1 MTKTPDPV
9 VLLHGFTGSAEAM
22 NGLSEG
28 LRQCL
33 SEGLNGG
40 LSDGSNEGLSETV
53 SPSRAGSYGG
63 SLSDGSGDGLSE
75 THRLFAI
82 DLPGHGNAATPHAIE
97 HFSMEATVSH
107 LWDALDALRVE
118 RANLIGYSMGG
129 RVALSAAVAC
139 PNRVAKVVCLGA
151 SPGIAD
157 PIERNKRKLADE
169 ALADSILADG
179 VEQFVDSWLRQPLFA
194 SLAQRLSPADFQ
206 ATREQ
211 RLANSP
217 RGLTLSL
224 RGIGTGAM
232 EPLHEPLA
240 DADFPCLW
248 VAGAEDAKFA
258 AIAEEMS
265 KAMPKGSRALIPDAG
280 HSAHLENPAAT
291 LSAIASFLAAHC
303 LADAQT

>member
-1 MTKTPDPV
+1 MTQTPDPI

-22 NGLSEG
+22 NGLREG

-33 SEGLNGG
+33 SEG
-40 LSDGSNEGLSETV
+40 SNEGLSD
-53 SPSRAGSYGG
+53 S
-63 SLSDGSGDGLSE
+63 SGEVLNE
-75 THRLFAI
+75 THRVFAI

-97 HFSMEATVSH
+97 HFSMQATVSH
-107 LWDALDALRVE
+107 LWDTLDALGVE

-139 PNRVAKVVCLGA
+139 LERVAKVVCIGA

-179 VEQFVDSWLRQPLFA
+179 VEQFVDQWLAQPLFA
-194 SLAQRLSPADFQ
+194 TLAGRLSPADFK
-206 ATREQ
+206 ATCEQ

-217 RGLTLSL
+217 EGLALSL
-224 RGIGTGAM
+224 RGIGTGVM

-240 DADFPCLW
+240 DAGFPCLW
-248 VAGAEDAKFA
+248 IAGAEDAKFA

-265 KAMPKGSRALIPDAG
+265 KAMPKGSHALIPDAG

>member
-1 MTKTPDPV
+1 MTNATDPV

-22 NGLSEG
+22 NRLSEG
-28 LRQCL
+28 LREKL
-33 SEGLNGG
+33 SEG
-40 LSDGSNEGLSETV
+40 LSDGSGE
-53 SPSRAGSYGG
+53 
-63 SLSDGSGDGLSE
+63 GLSE
-75 THRLFAI
+75 THRVFAI

-97 HFSMEATVSH
+97 HFSMEATVSCV
-107 LWDALDALRVE
+107 WDALDGLGLE
-118 RANLIGYSMGG
+118 RASLVGYSMGG

-139 PNRVAKVVCLGA
+139 PDRVAKVVCIGA

-157 PIERNKRKLADE
+157 QIERDKRRLADE

-179 VEQFVDSWLRQPLFA
+179 VERFVDQWLAQPLFA
-194 SLAQRLSPADFQ
+194 TLAERLSSSDFQ

-217 RGLTLSL
+217 EGLTLSL
-224 RGIGTGAM
+224 RGIGTGTM

-248 VAGAEDAKFA
+248 IAGAEDSKFA
-258 AIAEEMS
+258 VIAEEMS
-265 KAMPKGSRALIPDAG
+265 KAMPNGSHTLIPDAG

-291 LSAIASFLAAHC
+291 LRAITAFLAEQC
-303 LADAQT
+303 LAEN

>member
-22 NGLSEG
+22 NRLSEG
-28 LRQCL
+28 LREKL
-33 SEGLNGG
+33 SEG
-40 LSDGSNEGLSETV
+40 LSDGSDEGLIETLRV
-53 SPSRAGSYGG
+53 
-63 SLSDGSGDGLSE
+63 
-75 THRLFAI
+75 FAV

-97 HFSMEATVSH
+97 HFSMEATVSC
-107 LWDALDALRVE
+107 LWDSLDTLGVE
-118 RANLIGYSMGG
+118 RASLVGYSMGG

-139 PNRVAKVVCLGA
+139 LERVAKVVCIGA

-179 VEQFVDSWLRQPLFA
+179 VEQFVDSWLAQPLFA
-194 SLAQRLSPADFQ
+194 SLAERLSPADFKT
-206 ATREQ
+206 TREQ

-217 RGLTLSL
+217 EGLTLSL
-224 RGIGTGAM
+224 RGIGTGTM
-232 EPLHEPLA
+232 EPLHEALA
-240 DADFPCLW
+240 NMDFPCLW
-248 VAGAEDAKFA
+248 IAGAEDAKFA

-265 KAMPKGSRALIPDAG
+265 KAMPNGSHTLIPDAG

-291 LSAIASFLAAHC
+291 LMAIASFLAEQ
-303 LADAQT
+303 D

>member
-1 MTKTPDPV
+1 MTNATDPV
-9 VLLHGFTGSAEAM
+9 VLLHGFTGSAETM

-28 LRQCL
+28 LREKL
-33 SEGLNGG
+33 SGG
-40 LSDGSNEGLSETV
+40 LSDGSDEGLSE
-53 SPSRAGSYGG
+53 A
-63 SLSDGSGDGLSE
+63 
-75 THRLFAI
+75 HRVFAI

-97 HFSMEATVSH
+97 HFSMQATVSH
-107 LWDALDALRVE
+107 LWDALDGLGLE
-118 RANLIGYSMGG
+118 RASLVGYSMGG

-139 PNRVAKVVCLGA
+139 PERVTRLVCIGA

-157 PIERNKRKLADE
+157 PIERDKRKLADE

-179 VEQFVDSWLRQPLFA
+179 VEQFVDEWLAQPLFA
-194 SLAQRLSPADFQ
+194 TLAQHLSPADFR

-217 RGLTLSL
+217 EGLALSL
-224 RGIGTGAM
+224 RGIGTGTM

-248 VAGAEDAKFA
+248 IAGAEDAKFA

-265 KAMPKGSRALIPDAG
+265 KAMPKGSHALIPYAG
-280 HSAHLENPAAT
+280 HSVHLENPAAT

>member
-1 MTKTPDPV
+1 MTQTPDPI

-22 NGLSEG
+22 NRLSEG
-28 LRQCL
+28 LREKLSGSL
-33 SEGLNGG
+33 SEG
-40 LSDGSNEGLSETV
+40 SSEGLSKTV
-53 SPSRAGSYGG
+53 SPSRAGSDGG
-63 SLSDGSGDGLSE
+63 SSSDGSSEGLIKA
-75 THRLFAI
+75 HRVFAI

-107 LWDALDALRVE
+107 LWDALDALGVE
-118 RANLIGYSMGG
+118 RASLVGYSMGG

-139 PNRVAKVVCLGA
+139 PKRVAKVVCIGA

-157 PIERNKRKLADE
+157 PIERNKRRLADE

-179 VEQFVDSWLRQPLFA
+179 VEQFVDQWLAQPLFA
-194 SLAQRLSPADFQ
+194 SLAERLSPADFQ

-211 RLANSP
+211 RLTNSP
-217 RGLTLSL
+217 EGLALSL
-224 RGIGTGAM
+224 RGIGTGVM
-232 EPLHEPLA
+232 EPLHEPLS

-248 VAGAEDAKFA
+248 IAGAEDSKFA

-265 KAMPKGSRALIPDAG
+265 KAMPTGSHALIPDAG
-280 HSAHLENPAAT
+280 HSVHLENPAAT

-303 LADAQT
+303 LAAAQT

>member
-28 LRQCL
+28 LREKL
-33 SEGLNGG
+33 SED
-40 LSDGSNEGLSETV
+40 LSDGSSEGLIK
-53 SPSRAGSYGG
+53 A
-63 SLSDGSGDGLSE
+63 
-75 THRLFAI
+75 HRVFAI

-97 HFSMEATVSH
+97 HFSMQATISH
-107 LWDALDALRVE
+107 LWNALDALGVE
-118 RANLIGYSMGG
+118 RASLVGYSMGG
-129 RVALSAAVAC
+129 RVAMSAAVAF
-139 PNRVAKVVCLGA
+139 PKRVAKVVCIGA

-157 PIERNKRKLADE
+157 PIERDKRRLADE

-179 VEQFVDSWLRQPLFA
+179 MDQFVDQWLAQPLFA
-194 SLAQRLSPADFQ
+194 SLAERLSPADFQ

-217 RGLTLSL
+217 EGLALSL
-224 RGIGTGAM
+224 RGIGTGTM
-232 EPLHEPLA
+232 EPLHETLA
-240 DADFPCLW
+240 DMDFPCLW
-248 VAGAEDAKFA
+248 IAGAEDAKFA

-265 KAMPKGSRALIPDAG
+265 KAMPNGSHTLIPDAG

-291 LSAIASFLAAHC
+291 LSAITTFLAEQC
-303 LADAQT
+303 LAENYQQPSASQT

>member
-1 MTKTPDPV
+1 MTQTPDPI

-22 NGLSEG
+22 NGLREG
-28 LRQCL
+28 LREKL
-33 SEGLNGG
+33 S
-40 LSDGSNEGLSETV
+40 
-53 SPSRAGSYGG
+53 G
-63 SLSDGSGDGLSE
+63 SLSDGSGEGLIE
-75 THRLFAI
+75 AHRVFAI

-97 HFSMEATVSH
+97 HFSMQATVSH
-107 LWDALDALRVE
+107 LWDFLDALGVE
-118 RANLIGYSMGG
+118 RASLIGYSMGG

-139 PNRVAKVVCLGA
+139 PKRVAKVVCIGA
-151 SPGIAD
+151 SPGIVD

-179 VEQFVDSWLRQPLFA
+179 VGQFVDSWLAQPLFA
-194 SLAQRLSPADFQ
+194 TLAERLSPADFQ

-217 RGLTLSL
+217 EGLALSL
-224 RGIGTGAM
+224 RGIGTGVM

-248 VAGAEDAKFA
+248 IAGAEDAKFVV
-258 AIAEEMS
+258 IAEEMS
-265 KAMPKGSRALIPDAG
+265 KVMPKGSHALIPDAG

-291 LSAIASFLAAHC
+291 LRAIREFLFEQ
-303 LADAQT
+303 D

>member
-1 MTKTPDPV
+1 MTNATDPV

-22 NGLSEG
+22 NGLREG
-28 LRQCL
+28 LREKL
-33 SEGLNGG
+33 SEG
-40 LSDGSNEGLSETV
+40 LSDGSGEGLSE
-53 SPSRAGSYGG
+53 A
-63 SLSDGSGDGLSE
+63 
-75 THRLFAI
+75 HRVFAI

-97 HFSMEATVSH
+97 HFSMQATVSCV
-107 LWDALDALRVE
+107 WDALDGLGLE
-118 RANLIGYSMGG
+118 RANLVGYSMGG

-139 PNRVAKVVCLGA
+139 PNRVAKLVCLGA

-179 VEQFVDSWLRQPLFA
+179 VEQFVDEWLRQPLFA
-194 SLAQRLSPADFQ
+194 TLAERLSAADFK

-217 RGLTLSL
+217 EGLALSL

-232 EPLHEPLA
+232 EPLREALA
-240 DADFPCLW
+240 DMDFPCLW

-258 AIAEEMS
+258 AIAKEMS
-265 KAMPKGSRALIPDAG
+265 STMPNGSHALIPDAG

-291 LSAIASFLAAHC
+291 LMAIREFLFEQ
-303 LADAQT
+303 D

>member
-1 MTKTPDPV
+1 MR
-9 VLLHGFTGSAEAM
+9 
-22 NGLSEG
+22 EG

-33 SEGLNGG
+33 SEG
-40 LSDGSNEGLSETV
+40 SNEGLSD
-53 SPSRAGSYGG
+53 S
-63 SLSDGSGDGLSE
+63 SGEVLNE
-75 THRLFAI
+75 THRVFAI

-97 HFSMEATVSH
+97 HFSMQATVSH
-107 LWDALDALRVE
+107 LWDTLDALDVE
-118 RANLIGYSMGG
+118 RANLVGYSMGG

-139 PNRVAKVVCLGA
+139 PERVAKVVCIGA

-179 VEQFVDSWLRQPLFA
+179 LEQLVDQWLAQPLFA
-194 SLAQRLSPADFQ
+194 TLAERLSPADFQ

-217 RGLTLSL
+217 EGLALSL
-224 RGIGTGAM
+224 RGIGTGVM

-248 VAGAEDAKFA
+248 IAGAEDAKFA

-265 KAMPKGSRALIPDAG
+265 KAMSNGSHALIPNAG

-291 LSAIASFLAAHC
+291 LRAIAGFLAEQC
-303 LADAQT
+303 LAENHEHPSAAQT

>member
-1 MTKTPDPV
+1 MTNATDPV
-9 VLLHGFTGSAEAM
+9 VLLHGFTGSAETM

-28 LRQCL
+28 LREKL
-33 SEGLNGG
+33 SGG
-40 LSDGSNEGLSETV
+40 LSDGSDEGLSE
-53 SPSRAGSYGG
+53 A
-63 SLSDGSGDGLSE
+63 
-75 THRLFAI
+75 HRVFAI

-97 HFSMEATVSH
+97 HFSMQATVSH
-107 LWDALDALRVE
+107 LWDALDGLGLE
-118 RANLIGYSMGG
+118 RASLVGYSMGG

-139 PNRVAKVVCLGA
+139 PERVTRLVCIGA

-157 PIERNKRKLADE
+157 PIERDKRKLADE

-179 VEQFVDSWLRQPLFA
+179 VEQFVDEWLAQPLFA
-194 SLAQRLSPADFQ
+194 TLAQHLSPADFR

-217 RGLTLSL
+217 EGLALSL
-224 RGIGTGAM
+224 RGIGTGTM

-248 VAGAEDAKFA
+248 IAGAEDAKFA
-258 AIAEEMS
+258 AIAKEMS
-265 KAMPKGSRALIPDAG
+265 KAMPNGSHTLIPDAG

-291 LSAIASFLAAHC
+291 LSAIREFLFEQ
-303 LADAQT
+303 D

>member
-1 MTKTPDPV
+1 MTKTSDPV

-22 NGLSEG
+22 NGLREG

-40 LSDGSNEGLSETV
+40 LSDS
-53 SPSRAGSYGG
+53 
-63 SLSDGSGDGLSE
+63 SDGGLSE
-75 THRLFAI
+75 THRVFAI

-139 PNRVAKVVCLGA
+139 PKRVAKVVCIGA

-157 PIERNKRKLADE
+157 PIERDKRRLADE

-179 VEQFVDSWLRQPLFA
+179 VEQFVDEWLAQPLFA
-194 SLAQRLSPADFQ
+194 TLAQHLSPADFR

-217 RGLTLSL
+217 GGLALSL
-224 RGIGTGAM
+224 RGIGTGTM

-248 VAGAEDAKFA
+248 IAGAEDTKFA

-265 KAMPKGSRALIPDAG
+265 KAMPKGSHALIPDAG
-280 HSAHLENPAAT
+280 HSVHLENPAAT
-291 LSAIASFLAAHC
+291 LRAIAGFLAEHC
-303 LADAQT
+303 LAENYEQPSAAQT

>member
-1 MTKTPDPV
+1 MTNATDPV

-22 NGLSEG
+22 NGLREG
-28 LRQCL
+28 LREKL
-33 SEGLNGG
+33 SG
-40 LSDGSNEGLSETV
+40 V
-53 SPSRAGSYGG
+53 
-63 SLSDGSGDGLSE
+63 LSDGSGEGSGEGLSE
-75 THRLFAI
+75 THRVFAI

-97 HFSMEATVSH
+97 HFSMEATVSCV
-107 LWDALDALRVE
+107 WDALDGLGLE
-118 RANLIGYSMGG
+118 RASLVGYSMGG

-139 PNRVAKVVCLGA
+139 PNRVAKVVCIGA

-157 PIERNKRKLADE
+157 PIERDKRKLADE
-169 ALADSILADG
+169 ALADGILADG
-179 VEQFVDSWLRQPLFA
+179 MEQFVDQWLAQPLFA
-194 SLAQRLSPADFQ
+194 TLAQRLSPADFQ

>member
-1 MTKTPDPV
+1 MTQTPDPI

-22 NGLSEG
+22 NRLSEG
-28 LRQCL
+28 LREKL
-33 SEGLNGG
+33 SEG
-40 LSDGSNEGLSETV
+40 LSDGSDEGLIGTLRV
-53 SPSRAGSYGG
+53 
-63 SLSDGSGDGLSE
+63 
-75 THRLFAI
+75 FAI

-97 HFSMEATVSH
+97 HFSMQATVSH
-107 LWDALDALRVE
+107 LWDALDALGVE
-118 RANLIGYSMGG
+118 RASLVGYSMGG

-139 PNRVAKVVCLGA
+139 PKRVAKVVCIGA

-169 ALADSILADG
+169 ALANSILSDG
-179 VEQFVDSWLRQPLFA
+179 VEQFIDAWLSQPLFA
-194 SLAQRLSPADFQ
+194 TLAQRLSPADFQ

-217 RGLTLSL
+217 EGLALSL

-248 VAGAEDAKFA
+248 IAGAEDAKFA

-265 KAMPKGSRALIPDAG
+265 KAMPKGSHALIPDAG
-280 HSAHLENPAAT
+280 HSVHLENPAAT